1 MINSYT
7 LKHLYFDC
15 KYLYVRSLEIEKII
29 LYHNLLSNLFEI
41 PYHLKNQQDNLSHL
55 YFLNYYSYSSSFHYY
70 SNQSFNYTV
79 WEINQ
84 KHSYYWSSNYYLHHT
99 MKSLNFWL
107 FDFKDIHSSMGCIY
121 SVIVKYFAI
130 R

>member
-15 KYLYVRSLEIEKII
+15 KYLFVRSLEIEKII

-55 YFLNYYSYSSSFHYY
+55 YFLNYYSYSNSFHYY
-70 SNQSFNYTV
+70 SNQSFNYIRL
-79 WEINQ
+79 EINQ
-84 KHSYYWSSNYYLHHT
+84 IHSYY
-99 MKSLNFWL
+99 
-107 FDFKDIHSSMGCIY
+107 
-121 SVIVKYFAI
+121 
-130 R
+130 